1 MAADRSRIAIVT
13 LALLALTATAHA
25 DVTGKLSLTGTAG
38 RPPLRGKAFLDRT
51 ENPYT
56 GGRTLDPMPYLVVVL
71 VGDGASSKLPAPA
84 APPQVKWKLLGESFE
99 RPLLPVYAGTEV
111 VIQNEGK
118 RSPTL
123 VADGAPDL
131 LPNTP
136 LNPRGERA
144 FKAGAAGTLH
154 VLKDTDTPH
163 LTGAVLALPHTYFAL
178 PSKDGKYSIPGSG
191 LADGEYT
198 LRVWYRTGWL
208 EGADTKITVKD
219 GKASKDLTLPPG
231 LKVTAAP

>member
-1 MAADRSRIAIVT
+1 MAALRSRTAAA
-13 LALLALTATAHA
+13 ALGLVLALTATAHA
-25 DVTGKLSLTGTAG
+25 DVTGKVSLTGTAG
-38 RPPLRGKAFLDRT
+38 KPPLRGRAFLDRT

-56 GGRTLDPMPYLVVVL
+56 GGKMLDPMPYLVVVL
-71 VGDGASSKLPAPA
+71 TGDSVPAPP

-99 RPLLPVYAGTEV
+99 RPLLPVPSGAEV

-118 RSPTL
+118 RAPTL
-123 VADGAPDL
+123 FVEGSPDV
-131 LPNTP
+131 LPRTP

-154 VLKDTDTPH
+154 VLKDEDTAH
-163 LTGAVLALPHTYFAL
+163 LTGAVLALPSTYFAV
-178 PSKDGKYSIPGSG
+178 PSKDGKYTIDGDNLP
-191 LADGEYT
+191 DGEYT

-208 EGADTKITVKD
+208 EGADTKINVKD

-231 LKVTAAP
+231 LKLAAAP